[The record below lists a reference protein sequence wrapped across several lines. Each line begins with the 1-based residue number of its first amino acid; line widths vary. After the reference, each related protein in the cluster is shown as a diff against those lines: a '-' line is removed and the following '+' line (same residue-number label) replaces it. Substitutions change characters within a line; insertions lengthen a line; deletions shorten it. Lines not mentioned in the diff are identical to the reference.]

1 MRLIY
6 IVRVAKTLQRPE
18 ENIST
23 FSLSAYEILI
33 LLLSKTIKWHW
44 QLVDLVTSSP
54 PYLVTS
60 YKPRDLD
67 PDLMTSWP
75 RDLL

>member
-33 LLLSKTIKWHW
+33 LLLSKTI
-44 QLVDLVTSSP
+44 LVDLVTSSP

-60 YKPRDLD
+60 
-67 PDLMTSWP
+67 
-75 RDLL
+75 